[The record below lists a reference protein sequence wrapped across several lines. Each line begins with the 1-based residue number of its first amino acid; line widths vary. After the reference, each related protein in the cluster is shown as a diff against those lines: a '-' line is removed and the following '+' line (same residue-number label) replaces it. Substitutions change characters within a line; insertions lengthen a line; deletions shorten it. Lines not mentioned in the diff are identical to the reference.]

1 MKNIIIKK
9 ADNSFVE
16 DIAELEKLCFYPPW
30 SPAQIESEINK
41 ESAIFLVCI
50 CDGEFS
56 GYVSGDN
63 IAGELYIGNIAV
75 KKEYQGKG
83 LGYSLMKEIIE
94 QAKNQNCSL
103 LTLEVRKSNLS
114 AIKLYEK
121 CSMTLVGERRN
132 FYTHPTEDACIY
144 TIYF

>member
-1 MKNIIIKK
+1 MENITIKK

-41 ESAIFLVCI
+41 ESATFLVCI
-50 CDGEFS
+50 CDGKFA

-75 KKEYQGKG
+75 KKEYQGNGIGTQILQDVLEKNKCDKIRTILQVFKDNPAINLYKR
-83 LGYSLMKEIIE
+83 LGFIIYDE
-94 QAKNQNCSL
+94 
-103 LTLEVRKSNLS
+103 TDTHYRMEVN
-114 AIKLYEK
+114 I
-121 CSMTLVGERRN
+121 N
-132 FYTHPTEDACIY
+132 D
-144 TIYF
+144 

>member
-1 MKNIIIKK
+1 MENITIKK
-9 ADNSFVE
+9 ADQSFVE
-16 DIAELEKLCFYPPW
+16 NIAELEKLCFYPPW
-30 SPAQIESEINK
+30 SPAQIDSEINK

-56 GYVSGDN
+56 GYVSGDD

-83 LGYSLMKEIIE
+83 IGYSLMQEIIK

-103 LTLEVRKSNLS
+103 LTLEVRKSNLP
-114 AIKLYEK
+114 ARKLYEK
-121 CSMTLVGERRN
+121 CGMELVGERKN
-132 FYTHPTEDACIY
+132 FYSHPTEAACIY